1 MRAFLFLLLSTL
13 VGPNLL
19 AAQIVGGSWEISH
32 SKDGQDADAD
42 FGKSAAGIGDANGD
56 GIPDFLVGADGTDV
70 SGMPNAGSA
79 FLYSGANGVLLQR
92 FDGGTASDRLG
103 IDVDGV
109 GDIDGDGRTD
119 LIVGAYNASPPS
131 GSQAGSAMV
140 YSGATGALLFS
151 FDGEATQHLFGQA
164 VAGAGDVDADGT
176 PDFLI
181 GAPYAAP
188 AGIANSGSAYV
199 YSGAT
204 GLLLHQFDGDSLGT
218 NAFLGTTV
226 DGGGDVN
233 GDGHADLLIGSSAGQ
248 VFVYSGATG
257 GLLHQMSSAA
267 STFGQ
272 DLTTV
277 GDLDGDDISDHM
289 VGARFASG
297 GGKVFLYSGANGS
310 LIEQLD
316 APTSPALFGA
326 SLADAGDVNGDGIT
340 DLLIGAPSAEPSGLF
355 LAGAVYLYSGKDRQ
369 LWKAFPAPAIGDEL
383 GSSVAGIGDIN
394 QDGLSDLL
402 LAAIGTDPGGLNR
415 AGTATVHF
423 LDPFLIPSANT
434 LSASGPDLVTFTLDY
449 PSSEAGL
456 LYGLLVSLQGTGP
469 TSVAGLTV
477 PLTRDAAFERVAFG
491 TRPPELVNAFANL
504 DANGDATASLS
515 SGPSLAGIVGRT
527 LYFASVSFTLLPAQG
542 RLSSIVRPIEILP

>member
-19 AAQIVGGSWEISH
+19 AAQIVGGSWETSL
-32 SKDGQDADAD
+32 SFDGQEADAD

-79 FLYSGANGVLLQR
+79 FLYSGANGVLLHR
-92 FDGGTASDRLG
+92 FDGATSGDRLG
-103 IDVDGV
+103 FALDGV
-109 GDIDGDGRTD
+109 GDIDGDGRAD
-119 LIVGAYNASPPS
+119 LIVGAFNASPPS

-140 YSGATGALLFS
+140 YSGATGSLLLS

-176 PDFLI
+176 PDVVI
-181 GAPYAAP
+181 GAPFASP
-188 AGIANSGSAYV
+188 AGVIQSGSAYV

-204 GLLLHQFDGDSLGT
+204 GLLIHQFDGNSLGM
-218 NAFLGTTV
+218 NSRLGYSV
-226 DGGGDVN
+226 DGGGDIN
-233 GDGHADLLIGSSAGQ
+233 GDGHADLLIGSSNGQ
-248 VFVYSGATG
+248 AFVYSGATG
-257 GLLHQMSSAA
+257 GILHQMSSAVGN
-267 STFGQ
+267 FGEVVA
-272 DLTTV
+272 TV
-277 GDLDGDDISDHM
+277 GDLDGDDRPDHL
-289 VGARFASG
+289 VSARFASA

-340 DLLIGAPSAEPSGLF
+340 DLLIGAPASEPAGLF

-369 LWKAFPAPAIGDEL
+369 VLKAFPAPAIGDEL

-449 PSSEAGL
+449 PPTEAGQ

-469 TSVAGLTV
+469 TTVAGLTV

-491 TRPPELVNAFANL
+491 TRPPELANAFATL
-504 DANGDATASLS
+504 DTNGDATASLS

-527 LYFASVSFTLLPAQG
+527 LYFAAVSFSLNPAHG